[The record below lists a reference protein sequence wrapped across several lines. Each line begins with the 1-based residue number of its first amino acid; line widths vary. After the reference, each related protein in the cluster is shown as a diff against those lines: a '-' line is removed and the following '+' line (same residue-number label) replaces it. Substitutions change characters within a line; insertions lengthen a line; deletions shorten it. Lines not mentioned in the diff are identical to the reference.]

1 MIATVKSL
9 ATRFVREEEGAALVE
24 YVLLVALI
32 GVVAL
37 IAMRAIGGNA
47 SNKLTSVSNNIIAS
61 N

>member
-1 MIATVKSL
+1 MKTL
-9 ATRFVREEEGAALVE
+9 LNRFVREEEGAALVE

-47 SNKLTSVSNNIIAS
+47 SNKLTSVSNNIVNS

>member
-1 MIATVKSL
+1 MKTL
-9 ATRFVREEEGAALVE
+9 LNRFVREEEGAALVE

-47 SNKLTSVSNNIIAS
+47 SNKLTSVSNNIQNS